1 MIDRKNILR
10 HLHNYIE
17 QASFISA
24 SMAKL
29 IDEFEKAPPEGYR
42 IWELQLLDAQDSVAD
57 AIERLDT
64 IYQLLRKEEDE

>member
-1 MIDRKNILR
+1 MDKKQIRK
-10 HLHNYIE
+10 HLENYIG

-29 IDEFEKAPPEGYR
+29 IDQLEKKPPEGYR
-42 IWELQLLDAQDSVAD
+42 IWELQLLDAQDSIAD

-64 IYQLLRKEEDE
+64 IDQLLGREEDE